1 MAFQEGVHGKEIGSQ
16 RENSGVTGER
26 CSGSCSST
34 MSSSAAAAEGEEEA
48 TFWGNESKC
57 EVDRMVKIELDA
69 ARALADFVQLAQ
81 LESENPSGG
90 SSGKWGNKRRRS
102 RKRIKSESPARELG
116 KDLENADTQIS
127 KEDAMIDQRQHKNL
141 CNNVMIKTVK
151 VEPDSELHRSSAI
164 HPTGCASVVRGRSR
178 QNLTEAEKE
187 ARRLR
192 RILANRESAR
202 QTIRR
207 RQAMCQELTRKAADL
222 AWANENMKREK
233 ELVMKEYKLLKD
245 RNEHLKAQMA
255 KTVKAEVEGT
265 PEKTAST
272 NVEISAPSS
281 SKLPLLLYNG
291 PPFPPFIWPAIIQ
304 PLNPIQMQSAHA
316 TFLPDQVHLN
326 SDLSS
331 SSEQGTSQFLNG
343 PRTPFYILPCPWFFP
358 LPEHRNHLQP
368 HPIKLFGSKDEQDNA
383 SIHAQH
389 DRESLK
395 ELENVDNH
403 DLSLNT
409 SAKIDASSSMEAIP
423 ANNNPSK
430 TSTGFPTDA
439 GQTSGSHPQGM
450 PLMPS
455 PVSCVQHASTVKC
468 ENEFQPDS
476 TSAEETASF
485 TASHVGISLPER
497 MFAPSMHLSKKLVD
511 AAEAR
516 KRRKEL
522 TKLKNLHN
530 KQLRLHC

>member
-127 KEDAMIDQRQHKNL
+127 K
-141 CNNVMIKTVK
+141 
-151 VEPDSELHRSSAI
+151 
-164 HPTGCASVVRGRSR
+164 
-178 QNLTEAEKE
+178 
-187 ARRLR
+187 
-192 RILANRESAR
+192 
-202 QTIRR
+202 
-207 RQAMCQELTRKAADL
+207 AMCQELTRKAADL